1 MFSEVSGTLQ
11 TLVTDC
17 GYLCIVTMPHFEN
30 VQLCQLMST
39 FHFLWIQIECS
50 GSFQIRIGKII
61 SISLHPV
68 WKSSIFRCCKIL
80 HSVKRSINLDPAL
93 LFIFEQV
100 VNFLLFQFFGQP
112 RKIAFCNFRERNLAW
127 QLNRSSSTS
136 YHQICLS
143 CRLWYDEVYK
153 MGSITFSR
161 VAPFAWS
168 Y

>member
-1 MFSEVSGTLQ
+1 MYRYHASLWERSVVS
-11 TLVTDC
+11 V
-17 GYLCIVTMPHFEN
+17 N
-30 VQLCQLMST
+30 VNISFLMNE
-39 FHFLWIQIECS
+39 IEC
-50 GSFQIRIGKII
+50 SFQIRIGKII

-100 VNFLLFQFFGQP
+100 VKILLFQFFGQP

-127 QLNRSSSTS
+127 QLNRSSSKS